1 MKKLLICTVLTLA
14 LAACGGKEVPNA
26 AVQSPQ
32 QTQVPSQASAETAA
46 LAVVPSGPRTYANS
60 ADETGWFR
68 LNDRETMAVA
78 KQFTRCAIE
87 RINGEKPVKGQP
99 IALPLGKD
107 LSVSGWIADPLLH
120 TPARFLLVLRSP
132 RGTYATN
139 ATAGRKR
146 ADVASALKSELLA
159 DAGYLSLKPLAVVAP
174 GEYSVS
180 LLQFA
185 DGQYVTCGSAARV
198 TVQ

>member
-1 MKKLLICTVLTLA
+1 MKKLLICTILA
-14 LAACGGKEVPNA
+14 LALSACGEKEVSDA
-26 AVQSPQ
+26 AAQSPQ
-32 QTQVPSQASAETAA
+32 QATAPSQGPTETVASA
-46 LAVVPSGPRTYANS
+46 AVSSGPRAFADSAN
-60 ADETGWFR
+60 EMGWFR

-87 RINGEKPVKGQP
+87 RVNGEKPVKGQP
-99 IALPLGKD
+99 IVLPLGKD

-132 RGTYATN
+132 HGTYATN

-159 DAGYLSLKPLAVVAP
+159 DAGFLSQKPLTAVAP

>member
-1 MKKLLICTVLTLA
+1 MKKLLICTVLTFA
-14 LAACGGKEVPNA
+14 LAACGGKEVPDA

-32 QTQVPSQASAETAA
+32 APLQTPAEMVAPA
-46 LAVVPSGPRTYANS
+46 MVPSGPRTFANS

-68 LNDRETMAVA
+68 LNDSETMAVA
-78 KQFTRCAIE
+78 KQFPRCAVE
-87 RINGEKPVKGQP
+87 RVNGEKPVKGQP
-99 IALPLGKD
+99 TVLSLGKD

-132 RGTYATN
+132 HGTYATN
-139 ATAGRKR
+139 VTAGRQR

-159 DAGYLSLKPLAVVAP
+159 DAGYLSQKPLTVVAP

-185 DGQYVTCGSAARV
+185 DDQYVTCGSAARV